1 MPAVIVTGA
10 NRGIGLEFARQYA
23 KDGWQVIA
31 TVRDPAEAS
40 ELRGVGGEVRIE
52 QLEMADH
59 AALARF
65 PERLGDQP
73 IDLLICNAGMSGP
86 RGGTHDLEPGGWLTT
101 LAVNAVAP
109 TVLAAA
115 LVPNVEA
122 ARGKMIAISSRMG
135 SIADNQS
142 GGYVAYRTSKA
153 ALKAAWRS
161 VALDLRDRP
170 VSIAMFH
177 PGWVQTDMGGPN
189 AQISPEQSVS
199 SMRKVIETLDRDRSG
214 SFFNYDG
221 TVIPW

>member
-10 NRGIGLEFARQYA
+10 NRGIGLEFVRQYA

-40 ELRGVGGEVRIE
+40 ELRGISGGIRIE
-52 QLEMADH
+52 PLEMADH

-65 PERLGDQP
+65 PERLKGQP
-73 IDLLICNAGMSGP
+73 IDVLICNAGMSGP
-86 RGGTHDLEPGGWLTT
+86 RGGTEDLEPDGWLTT

-115 LVPNVEA
+115 LLPNVEA

-135 SIADNQS
+135 SIADNES
-142 GGYVAYRTSKA
+142 GGYIAYRTSKA
-153 ALKAAWRS
+153 ALNAAWRS
-161 VALDLRDRP
+161 VAIDLRDRP

-189 AQISPEQSVS
+189 AQISPTQSVS
-199 SMRKVIETLDRDRSG
+199 SMRKVIETLDKDRAG
-214 SFFNYDG
+214 SFFNYDR